1 MSAVYSG
8 VITILYL
15 GQIMRPGKR
24 VALAESID
32 VLLHCSDYLFSG
44 AISLWVVWSDATVL
58 DARLFHDS
66 IEVEV
71 PKLNSVVHSHLCI
84 G

>member
-1 MSAVYSG
+1 
-8 VITILYL
+8 
-15 GQIMRPGKR
+15 
-24 VALAESID
+24 